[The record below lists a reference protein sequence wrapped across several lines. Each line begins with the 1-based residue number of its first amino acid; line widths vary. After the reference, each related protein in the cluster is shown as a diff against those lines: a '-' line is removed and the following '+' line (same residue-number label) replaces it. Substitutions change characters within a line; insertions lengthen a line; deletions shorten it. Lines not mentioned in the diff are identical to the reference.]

1 DSAGQVNTLPR
12 AEAIGLTLDPAT
24 YLAPMEGVTDRSFR
38 SLVLEQNPGAVGA
51 ACTEFLRV
59 AQHPIAAERIALE
72 LGDPVP
78 GVAVG
83 VQLMGN
89 DPAIVAETA
98 RRAVAVGAA
107 FVDLNF
113 GCPAPKVFRHCAGS
127 ALLDE
132 PELLSA
138 LVRTTVDAAGVP
150 VTAKIRAG
158 IDNDKGVEEIARR
171 IEQAGAALLTVHGRL
186 RVEKYTQLAD
196 WSRIRRAVDAVSIP
210 VVGNGS
216 AESPVD
222 INRMMA
228 ETGCAGVM
236 VGRAAIGNPWIFG
249 AWRAQRLGLPAPDPA
264 DAIAWLHEY
273 EARMLIGGAQPRQ
286 ALGRLKQAAK
296 AMAAASTL
304 QIPDRTALLRSQD
317 SVSYFAQ
324 LEPSAPVSS
333 GSNTS

>member
-1 DSAGQVNTLPR
+1 MSELPR
-12 AEAIGLTLDPAT
+12 VEAAGLTFDPAT

-38 SLVLEQNPGAVGA
+38 GLALEQNPGAVGA

-59 AQHPIAAERIALE
+59 SQHPIAAERIALE

-89 DPAIVAETA
+89 DPAVVAETA

-113 GCPAPKVFRHCAGS
+113 GCPAPKVFQHCAGS
-127 ALLDE
+127 ALLGE
-132 PELLSA
+132 PDLLGA
-138 LVRTTVDAAGVP
+138 LVRATVEAAGVP

-158 IDNDKGVEEIARR
+158 IDHDQEVEEIARR
-171 IEQAGAALLTVHGRL
+171 VEQAGAALLTVHGRL
-186 RVEKYTQLAD
+186 RIEKYTQPTD
-196 WSRIRRAVDAVSIP
+196 WSRIRRAVAAVSIP
-210 VVGNGS
+210 VIGNGS
-216 AESPVD
+216 AETPAD
-222 INRMMA
+222 IDRMLD

-249 AWRAQRLGLPAPDPA
+249 AWRAQRLGLPAPPA
-264 DAIAWLHEY
+264 PDAIAWLHEY
-273 EARMLIGGAQPRQ
+273 EARMLAGGAQPRQ

-296 AMAAASTL
+296 AMAAAGTL
-304 QIPDRTALLRSQD
+304 KIPDRTELLRSQD
-317 SVSYFAQ
+317 SASYFAQ
-324 LEPSAPVSS
+324 LA
-333 GSNTS
+333 

>member
-1 DSAGQVNTLPR
+1 MSALPR
-12 AEAIGLTLDPAT
+12 VEAAGLTLDPAT

-38 SLVLEQNPGAVGA
+38 GLVLEQNPGAVGA

-72 LGDPVP
+72 LGEPVP

-89 DPAIVAETA
+89 DPAVVAETA

-113 GCPAPKVFRHCAGS
+113 GCPAPKVFQHCAGS
-127 ALLDE
+127 ALLGE
-132 PELLSA
+132 PELLGA
-138 LVRTTVDAAGVP
+138 LVRATVEAAGVP

-158 IDNDKGVEEIARR
+158 IDHDHEVEEIARR
-171 IEQAGAALLTVHGRL
+171 VEQAGAVLLTVHGRL
-186 RVEKYTQLAD
+186 RIEKYTQPTD
-196 WSRIRRAVDAVSIP
+196 WSRIRRTVAAVSIP
-210 VVGNGS
+210 VIGNGS
-216 AESPVD
+216 AESPAD
-222 INRMMA
+222 IDRMLD

-249 AWRAQRLGLPAPDPA
+249 AWRARRLGEPEPARP
-264 DAIAWLHEY
+264 DAIAWLREY
-273 EARMLIGGAQPRQ
+273 EARMLAGGAQPRQ

-296 AMAAASTL
+296 AMAAAGTL
-304 QIPDRTALLRSQD
+304 TVPDRTRLLRSQD
-317 SVSYFAQ
+317 SAGYFAQ
-324 LEPSAPVSS
+324 LA
-333 GSNTS
+333 